1 MPECPICSGKLTV
14 DEVYDS
20 SSKEIDDLLCHRH
33 LKEQLVMLR
42 TRIMPSKKESS
53 PSVPTLQCPPDCSSK
68 KFCDPSSC
76 ALESVREANAIFDRL
91 RRAE

>member
-42 TRIMPSKKESS
+42 TRRTK
-53 PSVPTLQCPPDCSSK
+53 
-68 KFCDPSSC
+68 
-76 ALESVREANAIFDRL
+76 
-91 RRAE
+91 